1 MSWIASVKE
10 DLHRRLGQAAAS
22 LKEKGELQYQCL
34 PSYIIEVPREKSHG
48 DFASNIA
55 LLLTKEAKK
64 NPRQIAEALQ
74 REFPLEGSLVAS
86 LEIAEPGF
94 STSVF
99 RKVGLARG
107 CGKPCG
113 KEPLLATPK

>member
-86 LEIAEPGF
+86 LEIAGPGF
-94 STSVF
+94 LNF
-99 RKVGLARG
+99 RLQEGWLGQGLAG
-107 CGKPCG
+107 S
-113 KEPLLATPK
+113 LAARSRFW